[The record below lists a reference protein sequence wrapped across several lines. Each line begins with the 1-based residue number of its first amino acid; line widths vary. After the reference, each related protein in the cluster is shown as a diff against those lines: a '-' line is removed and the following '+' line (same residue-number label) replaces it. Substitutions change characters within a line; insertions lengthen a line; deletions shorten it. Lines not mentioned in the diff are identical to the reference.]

1 MFKAIIDLTHTVSAD
16 APSWEGAP
24 SALVAEVV
32 ASHDREGFY
41 VRRISLD
48 EHTSTHMDAPAHMAR
63 AGCTVDQIPV
73 ERLVGPLVV
82 LDIGQQAQND
92 ADYRLRNED
101 IGTWEDQHGTIPP
114 VAVVVTYTG
123 WAARWKTPEAYRNA
137 DAQGVLHF
145 PGYSL
150 DSARFLVDSRRAVG
164 LGIDTLSVD
173 FGPSQNYEVHRFCA
187 SRGVYHLENV
197 ANPGQV
203 PQAGATA
210 VVLPMKLEN
219 GSGAPVRIVAL
230 VPQSSFAGAHSF

>member
-1 MFKAIIDLTHTVSAD
+1 MNGSRSSLQRRRQRSQLCSKRSIDLTHTVSAD

-24 SALVAEVV
+24 SALTAEVV
-32 ASHDREGFY
+32 ASHDREGYY

-63 AGCTVDQIPV
+63 AGWTVDQIPA

-82 LDIGQQAQND
+82 LDISQQARQD

-101 IGTWEDQHGTIPP
+101 IRTWEEQHGMIPP
-114 VAVVVTYTG
+114 GAVVIAYTG

-150 DSARFLVDSRRAVG
+150 DSAKLLVDSRTRRRTRNRHPERG
-164 LGIDTLSVD
+164 L
-173 FGPSQNYEVHRFCA
+173 R
-187 SRGVYHLENV
+187 
-197 ANPGQV
+197 
-203 PQAGATA
+203 
-210 VVLPMKLEN
+210 
-219 GSGAPVRIVAL
+219 
-230 VPQSSFAGAHSF
+230 SFTRL

>member
-1 MFKAIIDLTHTVSAD
+1 VFRAIIDLTHTVSAD
-16 APSWEGAP
+16 APSWE
-24 SALVAEVV
+24 SASSAVTAEVV
-32 ASHDREGFY
+32 ATHDREGYY

-48 EHTSTHMDAPAHMAR
+48 EHTSTHLDAPAHMAR
-63 AGCTVDQIPV
+63 TGWTVDQIPA

-82 LDIGQQAQND
+82 LDISGQARQD

-101 IGTWEDQHGTIPP
+101 ITLWEEEHGMIPAGAI
-114 VAVVVTYTG
+114 VIAYTG
-123 WAARWKTPEAYRNA
+123 WASLWQTPQAYRNA
-137 DAQGVLHF
+137 DAEGALHF

-150 DSARFLVDSRRAVG
+150 EAAKLLVDSRSAVG

-173 FGPSQNYEVHRFCA
+173 FGASRDYEVHRFCA

-203 PQAGATA
+203 PPAGAMA
-210 VVLPMKLEN
+210 VVLPMKMEN

-230 VPQSSFAGAHSF
+230 VEQRQKTLSP